1 MIKKLLLL
9 SFVSIGAIGGGYF
22 VYKSSGASE
31 YYAQAN
37 DVATFSILK
46 QVSTAQSVHA
56 QENGSYAHSLEKLYD
71 LGHGAKS
78 LFEVVQSIKSK
89 STYKDH
95 TFVDIIDDSEND
107 DTRSKYALQANSK
120 PGSGCK
126 SYLLIMDQNKLEAF
140 NENQPNS
147 DNKDIQYYESTKV
160 MPILNHWPSNE
171 DLSQWTLKKLSSPQ
185 DAMKKLPPEYQ
196 KHY

>member
-22 VYKSSGASE
+22 AYKNSGGNE
-31 YYAQAN
+31 FYAQAN

-46 QVSTAQSVHA
+46 QVSAAQSVHA
-56 QENGSYAHSLEKLYD
+56 QENGSYAHSLEKLYE

-89 STYKDH
+89 TAYKDH
-95 TFVDIIDDSEND
+95 MFTDILDDSEND

-120 PGSGCK
+120 QGSGCK

-140 NENQPNS
+140 NENRPNP
-147 DNKDIQYYESTKV
+147 DNKDIQFYESTKV
-160 MPILNHWPSNE
+160 MAILNHWPSTE
-171 DLSQWTLKKLSSPQ
+171 ELSHWTLIKLSSPQ
-185 DAMKKLPPEYQ
+185 DATKNLPQESK